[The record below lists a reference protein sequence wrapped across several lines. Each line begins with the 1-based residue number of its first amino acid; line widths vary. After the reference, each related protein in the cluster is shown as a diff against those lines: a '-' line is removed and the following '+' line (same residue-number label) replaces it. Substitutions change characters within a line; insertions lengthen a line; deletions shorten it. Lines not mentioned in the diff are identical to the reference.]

1 MASPLLSRD
10 EARERLGDAVQ
21 AVESRSCAEVVISVR
36 PWAQSWVA
44 VDFAVGAALAY
55 AALLY
60 MLFAPQVFG
69 LLWIA
74 LITPAAF
81 AAGVV
86 ASRAV
91 PGLRAALAGRTRLDE
106 AVKQAAE
113 ARFVELGVMATRERS
128 GILVYVGLTERRCKV
143 VADVGVH
150 ARVPEEEWKK
160 GSQAV
165 ERSVAE
171 HGVGAEGLAALCKA
185 VEALGDVLEGP
196 MPRGADDVNELEDVA

>member
-10 EARERLGDAVQ
+10 EAKERLGNVVQ

-36 PWAQSWVA
+36 PWAQSWA
-44 VDFAVGAALAY
+44 GVDFGLAAAVAY
-55 AALLY
+55 TTLLY

-74 LITPAAF
+74 LITPTAF
-81 AAGVV
+81 GAGVM
-86 ASRAV
+86 AARSV
-91 PGLRAALAGRTRLDE
+91 PGLRAALAGGPRLEE
-106 AVKQAAE
+106 AVKRAAE
-113 ARFVELGVMATRERS
+113 ARFVELGVTATRERS

-150 ARVPEEEWKK
+150 ARVPKDEWKK
-160 GSQAV
+160 AAETV
-165 ERSVAE
+165 ESSIAK

-196 MPRGADDVNELEDVA
+196 MPRAADDINELEDVA